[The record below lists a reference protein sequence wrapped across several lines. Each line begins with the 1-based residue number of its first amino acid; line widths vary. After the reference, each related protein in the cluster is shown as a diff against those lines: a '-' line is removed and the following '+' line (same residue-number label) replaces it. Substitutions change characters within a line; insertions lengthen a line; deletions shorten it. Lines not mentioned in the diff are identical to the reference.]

1 MGRSQQSFNKQ
12 ENEKKKIKKKKDKE
26 KKKEERKS
34 DSSKSKSLEE
44 MFAYVDENGNIT
56 TTPPDPTSRVEINA
70 EDIVL
75 GITKRDD
82 IVEETLREGSVTFFN
97 ESKGYGFIKDHQ
109 SQDSIFVHINNLLDP
124 VKEGNR
130 VSFETERGPKGLNA
144 VNVRLVK

>member
-26 KKKEERKS
+26 KKKEERKT
-34 DSSKSKSLEE
+34 DASKSKSLEE

-56 TTPPDPTSRVEINA
+56 TTPPDPTTRVEINA

-75 GITKRDD
+75 GISKR
-82 IVEETLREGSVTFFN
+82 EETEEDILRVGSVTFFN

-109 SQDSIFVHINNLLDP
+109 SQESIFVHINNILEP
-124 VKEGNR
+124 VKEGNK
-130 VSFETERGPKGLNA
+130 VSFETEKGPKGLSA
-144 VNVRLVK
+144 VNVRMVK